1 MLTSFSR
8 WKRQQRWAFALVMLL
23 GVAPAVVLWLCSFV
37 YFQRLFEDQAR
48 DRMGSVLEAQARQ
61 LTTALEKRASRLREI
76 AESPEVRAALENWDG
91 RALGDR
97 AETLRAS
104 LGRATASNPELLPL
118 FVGRAL
124 EPPVEVGTDL
134 RDMNFEW
141 ATQDLPTG
149 RLSTKTLRLRADL
162 SDPHAT
168 RFALAVPVADP
179 PGCWLGTSVGGGE
192 LEALVAQTFGSGS
205 IYLTRSDGLPLAARS
220 SDAWAGRFEQ
230 IANARRRQAVGWHSV
245 DEHGVEHYHQT
256 RWMPTGV
263 DLVLVAELPG
273 KAVFR
278 GLRGFHLVS
287 LLVALLGIGLSAAG
301 IFIVLMKVNRPLEE
315 LEKSLGAV
323 SAGTLPSFA
332 PEAGPEGQLARELVE
347 AVQPAQ
353 EAARRWQRRAETLES
368 IAGRLSSTV
377 LIGCAR
383 DGLIRTLS
391 AGASR
396 LTGWTEGSLAGQ
408 PLKVL
413 FEAPDWERLAARLF
427 GGGTEVAEIR
437 ERLHVRRR
445 SNEPV
450 EADLRVVPLE
460 EPGQEGFLLVLR
472 EISPKSDRETLL
484 AAGEE
489 RLRAV
494 IDGLPDG
501 VGILN
506 GEIVEYASPAL
517 LRLLGRP
524 AEEIIGNSFADHV
537 GARELLPVLDAL
549 RRAARGAPPED
560 PFDAELRTSNPDQVL
575 AVRLT
580 IRSGTCPGQVVIA
593 VRDISRLL
601 EAEAALSRERQRL
614 DLTLESTSDGI
625 LAVHYHA
632 GGSAVMLTNTRL
644 LDLFNLDPAEIDRL
658 PGGDAWQHLG
668 DNVGADDR
676 WRSRRELFEH
686 PSEESFTERF
696 ELTPAGDLRSLEVFC
711 GPIRAENGHIV
722 GRVATFRDITDQ
734 RRTET
739 ALRDRSAELASSQ
752 GELERAYRELEIINR
767 DLERRTQELTR
778 LNRELRSLDEMK
790 SGLLA
795 NVSHELQT
803 PLVSI
808 KGYTEMILKEKLGP
822 LNDPQRRGMEVSL
835 KNINRLIGLID
846 NLLSFSRLEGET
858 AELRM
863 EAFPLRALLDEV
875 AETLQARAQERKVE
889 IILPPAGD
897 DFPAKADRDK
907 ISQVLMNLLSNAI
920 KFNRPGGKIW
930 IEVGPGRRGYLKV
943 QVRDTGV
950 GIPAEALDKIF
961 DRFYQVDA
969 TASRR
974 QDGTGIGLSIV
985 KNILHMHGC
994 MIRAD
999 SSPGEG
1005 SVFSFTLPAARRAR
1019 HERSSSTRSDS
1030 EEPASGGRTRERS
1043 RPSRPLGE
1051 EPKP

>member
-1 MLTSFSR
+1 MHASFSS
-8 WKRQQRWAFALVMLL
+8 WKRQQRWALALVMLL

-48 DRMGSVLEAQARQ
+48 NRMGSLLEAQARQ
-61 LTTALEKRASRLREI
+61 LTTALEKRAGRLREI
-76 AESPEVRAALENWDG
+76 AESPEVRSALENWDG
-91 RALGDR
+91 RALGNR

-104 LGRATASNPELLPL
+104 LSRATALKPDLLPL

-134 RDMNFEW
+134 QGTDFEW
-141 ATQDLPTG
+141 TTQDLPTG
-149 RLSTKTLRLRADL
+149 RLSRDTLRLRADL

-179 PGCWLGTSVGGGE
+179 PGCWLGTSVGGAE
-192 LEALVAQTFGSGS
+192 LEALVARTFGSGS
-205 IYLTRSDGLPLAARS
+205 VYLTRSDGLPLAARS
-220 SDAWAGRFEQ
+220 SDAWAQRFEY
-230 IANARRRQAVGWHSV
+230 IAGDRRRQGGGWRSV
-245 DEHGVEHYHQT
+245 DERGAEHYYQA
-256 RWMPTGV
+256 RWLPAGV
-263 DLVLVAELPG
+263 DLVLVAQLPG
-273 KAVFR
+273 EAVFR
-278 GLRGFHLVS
+278 GLRGFHLVA

-301 IFIVLMKVNRPLEE
+301 IFIVLLKVNRPLEE

-323 SAGTLPSFA
+323 SAGTLPSSA
-332 PEAGPEGQLARELVE
+332 PEAGPEGQLARELLE
-347 AVQPAQ
+347 AVRPAQ

-368 IAGRLSSTV
+368 IAGRLSSTA

-396 LTGWTEGSLAGQ
+396 LTGWTEGSLVGQ

-413 FEAPDWERLAARLF
+413 FETPDWERMAARLF
-427 GGGTEVAEIR
+427 GGGSEVAEIR

-450 EADLRVVPLE
+450 ETDLRVVPLE
-460 EPGQEGFLLVLR
+460 EPGQEGFLLVLH
-472 EISPKSDRETLL
+472 EISAKSDREMLL

-506 GEIVEYASPAL
+506 GERVDYANPAL
-517 LRLLGRP
+517 LRLLRRP
-524 AEEIIGNSFADHV
+524 AEEIIGNSFADHI

-549 RRAARGAPPED
+549 RRAARGAPPGD

-580 IRSGTCPGQVVIA
+580 IRSGTRPGQVVIA
-593 VRDISRLL
+593 VRDVSRLR
-601 EAEAALSRERQRL
+601 EAEAALSRERHRL

-625 LAVHYHA
+625 LAVYYHA

-644 LDLFNLDPAEIDRL
+644 LDLFSLDPSEIDRL
-658 PGGDAWQHLG
+658 PGGDAWQRLG

-676 WRSRRELFEH
+676 WRARRELFER

-696 ELTPAGDLRSLEVFC
+696 ELVPGGDPCTLEIFC
-711 GPIRAENGHIV
+711 GPIRAGNGHIV

-734 RRTET
+734 RRAES

-752 GELERAYRELEIINR
+752 GEVERAYRELEIINR

-822 LNDPQRRGMEVSL
+822 LNDQQRRGLDVAL

-846 NLLSFSRLEGET
+846 NLLSFSRMEGET
-858 AELRM
+858 AELRV
-863 EAFPLRALLDEV
+863 EAFPLRALIEEV
-875 AETLQARAQERKVE
+875 AETLRTRAQERKVE
-889 IILPPAGD
+889 IILPPSGD
-897 DFPAKADRDK
+897 DFPVKADRDK
-907 ISQVLMNLLSNAI
+907 ISQVVMNLLSNAI
-920 KFNRPGGKIW
+920 KFNRPDGKIW
-930 IEVGPGRRGYLKV
+930 IDVGAGRRGYLKV
-943 QVRDTGV
+943 EVRDTGV

-985 KNILHMHGC
+985 KNILRMHGC

-999 SSPGEG
+999 SNPGEG

-1019 HERSSSTRSDS
+1019 HERSTPRSDS
-1030 EEPASGGRTRERS
+1030 EEPDSGGHTRERS